1 MQHLEQEKDMVEKKY
16 EVHLGSVSSSPFSC
30 SLFYQAEAEK
40 YKKAKADLD
49 ELVISMEG
57 I

>member
-1 MQHLEQEKDMVEKKY
+1 MVEKKY